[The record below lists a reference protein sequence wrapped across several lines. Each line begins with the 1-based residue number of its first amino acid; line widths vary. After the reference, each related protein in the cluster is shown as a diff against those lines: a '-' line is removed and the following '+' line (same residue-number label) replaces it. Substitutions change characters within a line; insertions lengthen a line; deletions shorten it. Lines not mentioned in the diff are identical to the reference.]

1 MRLELR
7 AWRTELAMHPRNHGP
22 GIVHVHRQ
30 HASHEIWNEEPATV
44 AKVFSNI
51 VLVMRKAPLSMHEGP
66 LEGVPKIGCR
76 CLETHS
82 PRECMHD
89 RQPDHLCRGEKLIDP
104 AECTHNRVCIAV
116 VRAIADSEDAWN

>member
-1 MRLELR
+1 MCIVSKQESRL
-7 AWRTELAMHPRNHGP
+7 P
-22 GIVHVHRQ
+22 

-44 AKVFSNI
+44 AEVFSNI

-89 RQPDHLCRGEKLIDP
+89 RQPDHLCRDEKLLDP
-104 AECTHNRVCIAV
+104 AECTHNRVCITV
-116 VRAIADSEDAWN
+116 IGTIADSEEAWN